1 MCIFA
6 YLCQK
11 SQFMQ
16 ITISNKAEICSLP
29 TVDDIIRVARTI
41 YDVDVKNIFLR
52 MHQEIDDTVTFKGF
66 GSVDCFGNPIF
77 MLGGC
82 DRTLENM
89 EGRGFEITNLYCDIR
104 LRKEVVD
111 DTDMCMFRPYLMNT
125 NHEILHDFIFYK
137 GDLGMF
143 PSDLLREGFVK
154 KDEYWV
160 YQVAPYW

>member
-1 MCIFA
+1 
-6 YLCQK
+6 
-11 SQFMQ
+11 
-16 ITISNKAEICSLP
+16 
-29 TVDDIIRVARTI
+29 
-41 YDVDVKNIFLR
+41 
-52 MHQEIDDTVTFKGF
+52 
-66 GSVDCFGNPIF
+66 

-137 GDLGMF
+137 GDLGEF
-143 PSDLLREGFVK
+143 PSELLREGFVK

-160 YQVAPYW
+160 YQVAPDW